1 MSPVV
6 SRRVWDRLVSPHT
19 VIGVDAVCRNPAGN
33 PLGGPSG
40 SPGRRTRRQRAVARG
55 SRLARLAALGLLG
68 AVTLTG
74 CSMPNN
80 EFWRFGWPE
89 GITEQ
94 SQDMRELW
102 TGSVIAALIVGF
114 AVWGLILYSV
124 VAHRKRG
131 DELPKQTAYNLP
143 LEIVYTI
150 LPFVIIAG
158 LFFYTVVVQNRVQ
171 DRSENPDET
180 IAVNAFKWNWQFVY
194 PGSTGPDG
202 LPVDTVGTSSEIPI
216 LVLPTDR
223 TIRFELASADV
234 IHSFW
239 VPEFL
244 FKLDVIPGNENGRD
258 NVFEV
263 TVDEE
268 GAYVGRCAEL
278 CGTYHAYMNFEV
290 RAVSGDDYDDY
301 LAARESGLDTFAALE
316 EIGQPGL
323 ASTTTPFEYLQNTAQ
338 TSNGG

>member
-1 MSPVV
+1 
-6 SRRVWDRLVSPHT
+6 
-19 VIGVDAVCRNPAGN
+19 
-33 PLGGPSG
+33 
-40 SPGRRTRRQRAVARG
+40 VARG

-68 AVTLTG
+68 VLTLSG

-80 EFWRFGWPE
+80 EFWRFGWPD
-89 GITEQ
+89 GITDRAE
-94 SQDMRELW
+94 DMRELW

-114 AVWGLILYSV
+114 LVWGLILYSV
-124 VAHRKRG
+124 VAHRKRS

-150 LPFVIIAG
+150 VPFLIIAA
-158 LFFYTVVVQNRVQ
+158 LFFYTVVVQNRVME
-171 DRSENPDET
+171 RSDDPDET

-194 PGSTGPDG
+194 PATEGEDG
-202 LPVDTVGTSSEIPI
+202 LPVSTVGNSSEIPI

-223 TIRFELASADV
+223 TIRFEVASADV

-263 TVDEE
+263 TVREE

-278 CGTYHAYMNFEV
+278 CGTYHAFMNFEV

-301 LAARESGLDTFAALE
+301 LEARESGMDTFEALE
-316 EIGQPGL
+316 EIGQPGVS
-323 ASTTTPFEYLQNTAQ
+323 STTTPFEYLQSDQQSA
-338 TSNGG
+338 GG

>member
-1 MSPVV
+1 MPSAGPWWATSP
-6 SRRVWDRLVSPHT
+6 
-19 VIGVDAVCRNPAGN
+19 
-33 PLGGPSG
+33 GGPSG
-40 SPGRRTRRQRAVARG
+40 HGRRTRRQRAVARG

-68 AVTLTG
+68 GVTLTG
-74 CSMPNN
+74 CEMPNN

-89 GITEQ
+89 GITDR
-94 SQDMRELW
+94 SQNVRELW

-114 AVWGLILYSV
+114 AVWGLILWSV
-124 VAHRKRG
+124 VMHRKRG

-150 LPFVIIAG
+150 IPFLIIAG
-158 LFFYTVVVQNRVQ
+158 LFFFTVVVQNRVQ
-171 DRSENPDET
+171 ERSADPDVT

-194 PGSTGPDG
+194 PETTGADG
-202 LPVDTVGTSSEIPI
+202 EPVNTVGTSDEIPI
-216 LVLPTDR
+216 LVLPTNQD
-223 TIRFELASADV
+223 IRFEVASADV

-263 TVDEE
+263 TIREE
-268 GAYVGRCAEL
+268 GAFVGRCAEL

-290 RAVSGDDYDDY
+290 RSVPSGDFDAYIS
-301 LAARESGLDTFAALE
+301 ARESGLSTYEALE
-316 EIGQPGL
+316 SIGQPGQ
-323 ASTTTPFEYLQNTAQ
+323 ATTTEPLPLGGQQAAAAQ
-338 TSNGG
+338 D

>member
-1 MSPVV
+1 
-6 SRRVWDRLVSPHT
+6 
-19 VIGVDAVCRNPAGN
+19 
-33 PLGGPSG
+33 
-40 SPGRRTRRQRAVARG
+40 VARG

-68 AVTLTG
+68 VVTLTG
-74 CSMPNN
+74 CEMPNN

-89 GITEQ
+89 GITDR
-94 SQDMRELW
+94 SQEMRELW
-102 TGSVIAALIVGF
+102 TGSVIAALIVGI

-124 VAHRKRG
+124 VRHRKRG

-150 LPFVIIAG
+150 LPFLIIAA
-158 LFFYTVVVQNRVQ
+158 LFFYTVIVQNKVQ
-171 DRSENPDET
+171 DRSDTPDET

-194 PGSTGPDG
+194 PETTGEDG
-202 LPVDTVGTSSEIPI
+202 EPVDTVGSSSEIPI

-263 TVDEE
+263 TVQEE

-290 RAVSGDDYDDY
+290 RAVSGEDYDAY
-301 LAARESGLDTFAALE
+301 LAARESGMDTFEALE

-323 ASTTTPFEYLQNTAQ
+323 SSSTTPFESLQNKNIDQQSA
-338 TSNGG
+338 GG

>member
-1 MSPVV
+1 M
-6 SRRVWDRLVSPHT
+6 
-19 VIGVDAVCRNPAGN
+19 
-33 PLGGPSG
+33 
-40 SPGRRTRRQRAVARG
+40 ARG

-68 AVTLTG
+68 VLTLTG

-80 EFWRFGWPE
+80 EFWRFGWPD
-89 GITEQ
+89 GVTEQ
-94 SQDMRELW
+94 ATEMRELW
-102 TGSVIAALIVGF
+102 TGSVIAALVVGF
-114 AVWGLILYSV
+114 LTWGLILFPV
-124 VAHRKRG
+124 VRHRKRG
-131 DELPKQTAYNLP
+131 DDLPKQTAYNLP

-150 LPFVIIAG
+150 APFVIIAV
-158 LFFYTVVVQNRVQ
+158 LFFVTVVVQNKVQ
-171 DRSENPDET
+171 ERSDSPDET

-194 PGSTGPDG
+194 ADTEGEDG
-202 LPVDTVGTSSEIPI
+202 EPVDTVGNSNEIPI

-223 TIRFELASADV
+223 TIRFELSSADV

-263 TVDEE
+263 TVQEE

-290 RAVSGDDYDDY
+290 RAVSGDDYDSY
-301 LAARESGLDTFAALE
+301 LAARESGMDTFEALE
-316 EIGQPGL
+316 EIGQPGESS
-323 ASTTTPFEYLQNTAQ
+323 ATTPFEYLQ
-338 TSNGG
+338 TSGG

>member
-1 MSPVV
+1 
-6 SRRVWDRLVSPHT
+6 
-19 VIGVDAVCRNPAGN
+19 
-33 PLGGPSG
+33 
-40 SPGRRTRRQRAVARG
+40 VARG
-55 SRLARLAALGLLG
+55 NRLARLAALGLLG
-68 AVTLTG
+68 VLTLTG

-102 TGSVIAALIVGF
+102 TGSVIAALIVGIL
-114 AVWGLILYSV
+114 VWGLIIYSMI
-124 VAHRKRG
+124 AHRKRG

-143 LEIVYTI
+143 LEIAYTI
-150 LPFVIIAG
+150 APFIIIAG
-158 LFFYTVVVQNRVQ
+158 LFFYTVTVENRVLG
-171 DRSENPDET
+171 DKNDPDEV

-194 PGSTGPDG
+194 PETTGTDG
-202 LPVDTVGTSSEIPI
+202 QPVNTVGSSTEIPI

-223 TIRFELASADV
+223 KIRFEVASADV

-258 NVFEV
+258 NVFQV
-263 TVDEE
+263 TVREE

-290 RAVSGDDYDDY
+290 RAVSGDDYDAY
-301 LAARESGLDTFAALE
+301 LAARESGMGTSEALE
-316 EIGQPGL
+316 SIDQPGQS
-323 ASTTTPFEYLQNTAQ
+323 STTTPLELFQQKNLDQQQ
-338 TSNGG
+338 TGG

>member
-1 MSPVV
+1 M
-6 SRRVWDRLVSPHT
+6 
-19 VIGVDAVCRNPAGN
+19 
-33 PLGGPSG
+33 
-40 SPGRRTRRQRAVARG
+40 
-55 SRLARLAALGLLG
+55 
-68 AVTLTG
+68 TLTG
-74 CSMPNN
+74 CEMPNN

-94 SQDMRELW
+94 SQAMRELW
-102 TGSVIAALIVGF
+102 TGSVIAALIVGV
-114 AVWGLILYSV
+114 AVWALIGWSV
-124 VAHRKRG
+124 VRHRKRG

-150 LPFVIIAG
+150 LPFLIIAG
-158 LFFYTVVVQNRVQ
+158 LFFYTVVVQNKVQ
-171 DRSENPDET
+171 ERSDNPDET

-194 PGSTGPDG
+194 PETEGPDG
-202 LPVDTVGTSSEIPI
+202 EPVDTVGTSSEIPI

-263 TVDEE
+263 TVQEE

-278 CGTYHAYMNFEV
+278 CGTYHAFMNFEV
-290 RAVSGDDYDDY
+290 RAVSGDDYDAY
-301 LAARESGLDTFAALE
+301 LEARESGLDTFEALE

-323 ASTTTPFEYLQNTAQ
+323 SSTTTPFESLQNKNIDQQ
-338 TSNGG
+338 TSGG

>member
-1 MSPVV
+1 
-6 SRRVWDRLVSPHT
+6 
-19 VIGVDAVCRNPAGN
+19 
-33 PLGGPSG
+33 
-40 SPGRRTRRQRAVARG
+40 VARG

-68 AVTLTG
+68 VLTLTG
-74 CSMPNN
+74 CEMPNN

-102 TGSVIAALIVGF
+102 TGSVIAALIVGIM
-114 AVWGLILYSV
+114 VWGLILYSV
-124 VAHRKRG
+124 VRHRKRG

-150 LPFVIIAG
+150 LPFLIIAG
-158 LFFYTVVVQNRVQ
+158 LFFFTVVVQNRVQ
-171 DRSENPDET
+171 ERSENPDET

-194 PGSTGPDG
+194 PETEGPDG
-202 LPVDTVGTSSEIPI
+202 EPVNTVGSSTEIPI

-223 TIRFELASADV
+223 SIRFEVASADV

-263 TVDEE
+263 TVNEE

-301 LAARESGLDTFAALE
+301 LEARESGMSTYEALD